1 VNRIMRINEYKK
13 SKILE
18 KIEEDNLRA
27 VRLQS
32 QKEEMIL
39 ARKQIQEQAMKRKV
53 EMAEKFEKMRKKG
66 KLD

>member
-1 VNRIMRINEYKK
+1 MRINEYKK